1 MDKYKSARPPRVI
14 RDWGDVC
21 ASFGQPR
28 NTPEYVLDHLL
39 YKFTEW
45 GCWVRQTPEGVIF
58 GRLRDEGESKDE
70 VLKYPF
76 RAKHIDLAFGRLERS
91 WKRWK
96 KSQDPHP
103 AGKTVTDPR
112 ILLLRRLRK
121 ALYVDP
127 DGLWRLRGD
136 VAETPDVGKDVRRAV
151 HLLRDK
157 AGTVSSLSRTL
168 NWIRDKVKAVQDL
181 PDAPLDGQ
189 PDHQEANAKKV
200 AAKLA
205 LFDDLAILFNRQFDR
220 KGRKEHA

>member
-1 MDKYKSARPPRVI
+1 MDKQKSARVPRII

-21 ASFGQPR
+21 EAFKQPR
-28 NTPEYVLDHLL
+28 DTPEHVLDHLL

-76 RAKHIDLAFGRLERS
+76 SAKYIDRAFVRLERS

-96 KSQDPHP
+96 KSQDHHP

-112 ILLLRRLRK
+112 ILLVRRLRK

-136 VAETPDVGKDVRRAV
+136 VAETPDTGEDVRQAIQ
-151 HLLRDK
+151 LLRDK
-157 AGTVSSLSRTL
+157 AGTVSSLAKTL

-189 PDHQEANAKKV
+189 PDHQEVNSKKV

-205 LFDDLAILFNRQFDR
+205 LFDDLAILFNRQFGR

>member
-21 ASFGQPR
+21 EAFKQPR
-28 NTPEYVLDHLL
+28 DTPEYVLDHLL

-103 AGKTVTDPR
+103 VGKTVTDPC
-112 ILLLRRLRK
+112 ILLVRRLRK

-136 VAETPDVGKDVRRAV
+136 VAETPDTGEDVRQAIQ
-151 HLLRDK
+151 LLRDK
-157 AGTVSSLSRTL
+157 AGTVSSLAKTL